1 MNAEMFFLFVFLLIH
16 MYKGYNIYEII
27 ILVNIGIMNGLI
39 IRKTRTT
46 AMIRKSSMKYF
57 ENSSFIFL
65 ILPTSLLIAN
75 VVS

>member
-1 MNAEMFFLFVFLLIH
+1 MNAEMFFLFVFLLTH
-16 MYKGYNIYEII
+16 TYKGYNIYEII
-27 ILVNIGIMNGLI
+27 MLVNIGIINGLI